1 MLKQRWQKFTHPY
14 GRRRMFSPRKW
25 EGRGRILVLG
35 ELLAVVAAMAA
46 IPVELAEWGNGWWLV
61 VAATIMGTLALL
73 WYAFVL
79 VSEGEPPLTAQSA
92 TRMRLVAYA
101 ADMELEGV
109 VFDWD
114 RVDEQ
119 GRIPMDMSGWSR
131 FKPESRESR
140 RRSGLNSALLSP
152 EIVTSSEPMWQKAV
166 LQVIDFVEP
175 SDVSVGDGDARLPRP
190 VVRMVE
196 APGTP

>member
-1 MLKQRWQKFTHPY
+1 M
-14 GRRRMFSPRKW
+14 
-25 EGRGRILVLG
+25 LG
-35 ELLAVVAAMAA
+35 ELLAVVAAIAA
-46 IPVELAEWGNGWWLV
+46 ISVELAEWGNGWWLV

-92 TRMRLVAYA
+92 MRMRLVAYA
-101 ADMELEGV
+101 TDMELEGV

-119 GRIPMDMSGWSR
+119 GRIPMDMSDWSR
-131 FKPESRESR
+131 FTPASRESR
-140 RRSGLNSALLSP
+140 RRNGLSSALLSP

-166 LQVIDFVEP
+166 LQVVDFAEP
-175 SDVSVGDGDARLPRP
+175 SDVSVSDDDAPLPRP